1 LNPSCK
7 HYSALKE
14 RLNVIYE
21 DIYYDEDAI
30 FMERNSRNFSQRAAQ
45 IDANAEH
52 VCDFLYAAA
61 SHSHSHSQQ
70 REPSSS
76 PISEIFYP
84 KWQTANHYAARR
96 LPGGGFG
103 GLFSLAFASQAA
115 AEAFY
120 DALACAK
127 GPSLGTNFTLA
138 CPYTILAHY
147 TELDWAAQYGV
158 PKSLVRISIGLED
171 VSWLHNVFA
180 DALKAAENAHR
191 AGTNTGE

>member
-1 LNPSCK
+1 LNPSRK

-14 RLNVIYE
+14 RLNIRYE
-21 DIYYDEDAI
+21 DTYYDEDAI
-30 FMERNSRNFSQRAAQ
+30 FMERNSRNFSQRAAK

-52 VCDFLYAAA
+52 VCDFLYAA
-61 SHSHSHSQQ
+61 SSSSSQQ
-70 REPSSS
+70 GQGQEPSS
-76 PISEIFYP
+76 PITQVFYP

-103 GLFSLAFASQAA
+103 GLFSLVFASQAA
-115 AEAFY
+115 AVAFY

-158 PKSLVRISIGLED
+158 PQSLVRISIGLED
-171 VSWLHNVFA
+171 VNWLHKVFA
-180 DALKAAENAHR
+180 DALKAAEDAHR
-191 AGTNTGE
+191 AGINAGE

>member
-1 LNPSCK
+1 
-7 HYSALKE
+7 
-14 RLNVIYE
+14 
-21 DIYYDEDAI
+21 
-30 FMERNSRNFSQRAAQ
+30 MERNSRNFSQRAAQ

-61 SHSHSHSQQ
+61 NQQ
-70 REPSSS
+70 QQGQPSS
-76 PISEIFYP
+76 PITGVFYP
-84 KWQTANHYAARR
+84 KWQTANHYAAHR

-103 GLFSLAFASQAA
+103 GLFSLVFASQTA

-120 DALACAK
+120 DALVCAK

-158 PKSLVRISIGLED
+158 PKSLVRISIGLEE
-171 VSWLHNVFA
+171 VSWLYKVFA
-180 DALKAAENAHR
+180 DALKAAEDAHR
-191 AGTNTGE
+191 AETNAGE

>member
-1 LNPSCK
+1 LNPSRK
-7 HYSALKE
+7 NYSALKE
-14 RLNVIYE
+14 RLNMRYE

-30 FMERNSRNFSQRAAQ
+30 FMERNSRNFSQRAAK

-52 VCDFLYAAA
+52 VCDFLHAVA
-61 SHSHSHSQQ
+61 S
-70 REPSSS
+70 PSS
-76 PISEIFYP
+76 PITEVFYP
-84 KWQTANHYAARR
+84 KWQTADNYAAHR

-158 PKSLVRISIGLED
+158 HKSLVRITIGLED
-171 VSWLHNVFA
+171 VNWLHKVFA
-180 DALKAAENAHR
+180 DALKAAEDAHR
-191 AGTNTGE
+191 AGTNAGE

>member
-1 LNPSCK
+1 
-7 HYSALKE
+7 
-14 RLNVIYE
+14 
-21 DIYYDEDAI
+21 
-30 FMERNSRNFSQRAAQ
+30 MERNSRNFSQRAAQ

-52 VCDFLYAAA
+52 VCDFLYAA
-61 SHSHSHSQQ
+61 SQHQ
-70 REPSSS
+70 RQRQQPSS
-76 PISEIFYP
+76 PIAEVFYP

-120 DALACAK
+120 DALSCDK

-158 PKSLVRISIGLED
+158 PRSLVRVSIGLED
-171 VSWLHNVFA
+171 TDTLHKIFA
-180 DALKAAENAHR
+180 GALKAAEDAHR
-191 AGTNTGE
+191 AGTNAGE

>member
-1 LNPSCK
+1 MNPSRK

-14 RLNVIYE
+14 RLGVRYE
-21 DIYYDEDAI
+21 DTYYDEDAI
-30 FMERNSRNFSQRAAQ
+30 FMERNSRNFSQRAAR

-61 SHSHSHSQQ
+61 SQQ
-70 REPSSS
+70 QQQQQQQPSS
-76 PISEIFYP
+76 PIAQVFYP
-84 KWQTANHYAARR
+84 KWETASHYAARR
-96 LPGGGFG
+96 VPGAGFG
-103 GLFSLAFASQAA
+103 GLFSLVFASQAT

-158 PKSLVRISIGLED
+158 PQALVRISIGLED
-171 VSWLHNVFA
+171 VSWLHKVFA
-180 DALKAAENAHR
+180 DALKAAEDAHR
-191 AGTNTGE
+191 VGTSAGE

>member
-1 LNPSCK
+1 M
-7 HYSALKE
+7 LKE
-14 RLNVIYE
+14 RLLSKYE
-21 DIYYDEDAI
+21 DTYYDEDAI

-52 VCDFLYAAA
+52 VCDFLYAA
-61 SHSHSHSQQ
+61 SQPNQ
-70 REPSSS
+70 PSS
-76 PISEIFYP
+76 PITQVFYP

-103 GLFSLAFASQAA
+103 GLFSLTFASQGA

-120 DALACAK
+120 DTLACAK

-147 TELDWAAQYGV
+147 TELDWVEQYGV
-158 PKSLVRISIGLED
+158 TRSLVRVSVGLED
-171 VSWLHNVFA
+171 TSWLHGVFA
-180 DALKAAENAHR
+180 DALKAAEDAHCDETNAG
-191 AGTNTGE
+191 AGTSTS

>member
-1 LNPSCK
+1 MNPSRK
-7 HYSALKE
+7 NYTALKE
-14 RLNVIYE
+14 RLNIRYE
-21 DIYYDEDAI
+21 DVYYDEDAI

-45 IDANAEH
+45 IDSNAEH
-52 VCDFLYAAA
+52 ICDFLYAA
-61 SHSHSHSQQ
+61 SQQ
-70 REPSSS
+70 QQQQQQQPSS
-76 PISEIFYP
+76 PITEVFYP
-84 KWQTANHYAARR
+84 KWQTADHYAARR
-96 LPGGGFG
+96 LPRGGFG

-158 PKSLVRISIGLED
+158 PKSLVRISIGLEE
-171 VSWLHNVFA
+171 VSWLHKVFA
-180 DALKAAENAHR
+180 DALNAAEDAHR
-191 AGTNTGE
+191 AGTNAEE